1 MEITKACIVTFIKAR
16 NSFIVWCWEKLKKTE
31 DGENVFFKA
40 FAIKF
45 LLTSKSCFWPTFY
58 QMDFMNR

>member
-1 MEITKACIVTFIKAR
+1 MQRKVE
-16 NSFIVWCWEKLKKTE
+16 KTE

-45 LLTSKSCFWPTFY
+45 LLTSKSCL
-58 QMDFMNR
+58 